1 MGTHP
6 DFLQI
11 LSPLSQCHDEP
22 SRNSSSRLERGSF
35 MRVEPEERVSFATHR
50 RLLCLNEQQRV
61 RVASSEHLPLFP
73 IYRTKSSGLDWKIR
87 VAFAS
92 QIRLDKINKRY
103 KVQENRVR
111 RANFSTF
118 YPCWFTYEHWQ
129 TLKIYDDFVN
139 EEKNWGWNISFL
151 FWTNLFCKSYTSI
164 WSHFDLLLY

>member
-1 MGTHP
+1 MVVIMEMGTHP

-103 KVQENRVR
+103 KVQEKCYKGERIFRRFIRVDLR
-111 RANFSTF
+111 
-118 YPCWFTYEHWQ
+118 
-129 TLKIYDDFVN
+129 TLTDIKDI
-139 EEKNWGWNISFL
+139 
-151 FWTNLFCKSYTSI
+151 
-164 WSHFDLLLY
+164 